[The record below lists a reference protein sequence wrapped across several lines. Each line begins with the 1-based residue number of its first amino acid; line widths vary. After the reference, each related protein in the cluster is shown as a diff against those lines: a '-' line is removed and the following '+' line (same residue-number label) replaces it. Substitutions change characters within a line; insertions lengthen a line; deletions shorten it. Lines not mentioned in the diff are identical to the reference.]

1 MLLETTVV
9 VIVTTGS
16 IGCIQALGN
25 VASDN
30 CCGFCYL
37 CLGPIVPVT
46 NKGKVI
52 VQKDANPCKEDNAL
66 EIRCKLEGHMF
77 ESQCWQMIFSIK
89 CSCTYKF
96 NLVSD

>member
-30 CCGFCYL
+30 CCGFCDL
-37 CLGPIVPVT
+37 CLGPIVTVT
-46 NKGKVI
+46 KKGKVI

-77 ESQCWQMIFSIK
+77 ESQCWQMILSIK
-89 CSCTYKF
+89 CSCTYNF